1 MSDINATRSGAGPA
15 RGGNGPSGRGG
26 GFGGHGGSGGGGHG
40 MVMSDEKARN
50 FKSTMRRLLAY
61 LGRYKIA
68 IVAVLIISL
77 ASTLFSILGPKI
89 LGMATTKLFEGA
101 MAMVAGSG
109 GIDFG
114 AIGRI
119 VLITLGLYVLSAAFT
134 YVQGWIMA
142 GISTKISY
150 RLRKDISEKMDR
162 LPLRYFDGT
171 THGELLSRIT
181 NDVDVINQTLS
192 QSLMQLVSSAVTVVG
207 VIAMMLSISWILT
220 LVALVIMPISLLF
233 VTGLVKKSQKLFKE
247 QQAYLGQVNGHVE
260 EMYGGHLVIKAFNAE
275 KRSIAVFEAY
285 NAKLYGAAW
294 SSQFISGLMMPLM
307 SLVANL
313 GYVVITVLGGS
324 LALRKVITVGDIQA
338 FIQYINSFSQPLA
351 QIASISSVLQQTAA
365 AAERVFE
372 FLEEDEEADESEAPV
387 EMEKPEG
394 RVEFK
399 NIRFGYSPEKLI
411 IKDFSA
417 LAEKGH
423 KIAIVGPT
431 GAGKTTMVKLLMR
444 FYEVDAGVI
453 LVDGVDIK
461 ELRRKDLRKLF
472 GMVLQDTWLFNGTI
486 RDNIRYGR
494 PGATE
499 AEVVEAA
506 KTARADHFIRA
517 LPQGYDMVINEEAS
531 NISQGQKQL
540 LTIARAVLADPAM
553 LILDEATSS
562 IDTRT
567 ELLIQKAMDELMRNR
582 TSFIIAHRLSTV
594 KNADLIL
601 VMKDGDIVEQG
612 RHEELLEKG
621 GLYAEIYESQFD
633 SSVTAK
639 EGIAV

>member
-1 MSDINATRSGAGPA
+1 
-15 RGGNGPSGRGG
+15 
-26 GFGGHGGSGGGGHG
+26 
-40 MVMSDEKARN
+40 MVMSDEKARD
-50 FKSTMRRLLAY
+50 FTGTMRKLLAY

-68 IVAVLIISL
+68 IVAVLFISL
-77 ASTLFSILGPKI
+77 ASTMFSIVGPKI
-89 LGMATTKLFEGA
+89 LGMATTKLFEGVMA
-101 MAMVAGSG
+101 MAAGKG

-114 AIGRI
+114 FIGRI
-119 VLITLGLYVLSAAFT
+119 VLITLGLYILSAAFT

-162 LPLRYFDGT
+162 LPLRYFDAT

-192 QSLMQLVSSAVTVVG
+192 QSLMQLISSAVTVVG
-207 VIAMMLSISWILT
+207 VIAMMFSINWILT
-220 LVALVIMPISLLF
+220 LVALVIMPVSLLI
-233 VTGLVKKSQKLFKE
+233 VTGIVKKSQKIFKE

-275 KRSIAVFEAY
+275 KRSIEVFEGH
-285 NAKLYGAAW
+285 NAKLYKAAW
-294 SSQFISGLMMPLM
+294 SSQFISGLMSPMM
-307 SLVANL
+307 SFISNI
-313 GYVVITVLGGS
+313 GYVVITILGGG

-351 QIASISSVLQQTAA
+351 QIANISSVLQQTAA

-372 FLEEDEEADESEAPV
+372 FLDAEEEAAESATPV
-387 EMEKPEG
+387 EMKRPEG
-394 RVEFK
+394 RIEFK
-399 NIRFGYSPEKLI
+399 NIRFGYSPEKLV
-411 IKDFSA
+411 IKDFSS
-417 LAEKGH
+417 LAEKGQ

-444 FYEVDAGVI
+444 FYDVDSGSI
-453 LVDGVDIK
+453 LIDGVDIK
-461 ELRRKDLRKLF
+461 NLRRKDLRRLF

-494 PGATE
+494 PEATDE
-499 AEVVEAA
+499 EVALAA
-506 KTARADHFIRA
+506 KMAHADHFIRA
-517 LPQGYDMVINEEAS
+517 LPQGYDMVINEEAN

-567 ELLIQKAMDELMRNR
+567 ELLIQEAMDELMSGR

-612 RHEELLEKG
+612 KHEELLAKG
-621 GLYAEIYESQFD
+621 GLYEEIYESQFD
-633 SSVTAK
+633 SSIPEE
-639 EGIAV
+639 EGVAV